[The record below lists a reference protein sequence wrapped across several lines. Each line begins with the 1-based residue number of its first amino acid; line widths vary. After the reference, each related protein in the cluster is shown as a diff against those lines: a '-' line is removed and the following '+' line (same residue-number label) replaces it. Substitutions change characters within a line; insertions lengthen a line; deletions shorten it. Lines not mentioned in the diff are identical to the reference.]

1 MVVSDVIVLYVLKKR
16 NFYKQNKYQQVID
29 SDDQEYEVINN
40 PPDEETPAT
49 VSWLPKGITMLYS
62 LY

>member
-29 SDDQEYEVINN
+29 SDDDKEYEVINN
-40 PPDEETPAT
+40 PPDVETPAT
-49 VSWLPKGITMLYS
+49 VSWLPKGVIFLC
-62 LY
+62 